1 MKLTNLKNLLKKTK
15 KDANNASK
23 PTTQKGKEAEDFA
36 IKFLEQQNFTIITRN
51 YFSKFGEIDIIAK
64 KDGILHFIEV
74 KSGDG
79 FEPIFNLTKT
89 KLERIQKTIHCYL
102 KSDTISYCID
112 GLILH
117 KQEVGYKIDFYE
129 NLTMF

>member
-1 MKLTNLKNLLKKTK
+1 MKISLKKLFAK
-15 KDANNASK
+15 SKEEPKAN
-23 PTTQKGKEAEDFA
+23 PTTTKKGKEAEDFA
-36 IKFLEQQNFTIITRN
+36 AKFLEKENFTIIERN

-64 KDGILHFIEV
+64 KDGVLHFIEV
-74 KSGDG
+74 KSGEN

-102 KSDTISYCID
+102 KSNTTSYCID